1 MLTAEAERIAEIRR
15 ENRGDMKIFRQ
26 NSVAIYMWLIVVAGT
41 ASVLYAAYSL
51 PRGIIDGYFLL
62 LTLITAVLGS
72 RIAIRIPAISGN
84 ITLEDTFVFIALL
97 LYGGEAAV
105 MIGALA
111 GICSALRISRKV
123 RTVAFGSASL
133 ACSVFTTATVLK
145 FIFGSTTNLMK
156 SGASLAIIALCVMG
170 MVQYLLHT
178 GIGSIASALKSNE
191 RLWYMWSR
199 NFLWISISYFA
210 GAAGAGFIVSSLGTV
225 RFWAFLVCIPIIVI
239 VYFSYDRY
247 MREVK
252 ASARHAE
259 EAERRRAESER
270 QRAEQAERHVLELN
284 NYIAEQERISRVLE
298 ETKDHFRH
306 AAFHDSLTGLPNR
319 AMFTELLK
327 AEIESSERLD
337 GHMFAV
343 LFLDLDRFKNINDS
357 LGHTHG
363 DLLLV
368 AFAERLER
376 TLRPVDTLARFGGDE
391 FAILLSGMT
400 DATDAVRVAQRIQ
413 DELSQPFVLDKN
425 SAFATASI
433 GIALSSSGYDRAD
446 DILRD
451 ADIAM
456 YRAKENGKAR
466 YEVFDQGMHARAVS
480 RLQLESDLRQAI
492 EQKEFCVYYQPIVC
506 LQTGRLSGFEAL
518 VRWNH
523 PRRGIVSPADFIP
536 VAEETGLI
544 VPIGQWVL
552 NEACSHIRQWQ
563 IDSPSHRSLSL
574 SVNLSA
580 RQVAQPD
587 LLERIKAALEA
598 SQLNPHCLKLEITE
612 SVVMENAEAAAL
624 MFKQLRSLGVQL
636 SIDDFGT
643 GYSSLSYLHR
653 FPLNYLKIDRSF
665 VMRLTTDNDNAI
677 VRTIST
683 LARNLGMEVIAEGV
697 ETEEQYQQ
705 LKMLGCEYGQGYLFS
720 RPVENDGVEHLLA
733 QDARRDTE
741 PDINLEQHGED
752 VIVSARLVV

>member
-1 MLTAEAERIAEIRR
+1 MWSIAA
-15 ENRGDMKIFRQ
+15 
-26 NSVAIYMWLIVVAGT
+26 VGT
-41 ASVLYAAYSL
+41 TFVLYSAVTL
-51 PRGIIDGYFLL
+51 PAGIIDGYFLL
-62 LTLITAVLGS
+62 LTLVTAVIGS
-72 RIAIRIPAISGN
+72 RIAIRIPRINVN
-84 ITLEDTFVFIALL
+84 ITVDDTFVFIALL
-97 LYGGEAAV
+97 LYGGQAAV
-105 MIGALA
+105 ILGALA
-111 GICSALRISRKV
+111 GVCSALRISRKV
-123 RTVAFGSASL
+123 RTVAFGSGAL
-133 ACSVFTTATVLK
+133 ACAVFATSAVLK
-145 FIFGSTTNLMK
+145 LAFGSTTNLLN
-156 SGASLAIIALCVMG
+156 SGASFAIIALCLMG
-170 MVQYLLHT
+170 LIQYLVHT
-178 GIGSIASALKSNE
+178 GIGATASAFKANDSI
-191 RLWYMWSR
+191 WHMWSR

-210 GAAGAGFIVSSLGTV
+210 GAAGAGFIVNSLGTA
-225 RFWAFLVCIPIIVI
+225 RFWAFLICIPIVII

-259 EAERRRAESER
+259 EAERARAELEH
-270 QRAEQAERHVLELN
+270 QRAEQAEKHVHELN

-298 ETKDHFRH
+298 ETKEHFRH

-327 AEIESSERLD
+327 AEIESAQRKGE
-337 GHMFAV
+337 HMFAV
-343 LFLDLDRFKNINDS
+343 LFLDLDRFKNVNDS

-376 TLRPVDTLARFGGDE
+376 ILRPIDTLARFGGDE

-425 SAFATASI
+425 SATATASI
-433 GIALSSSGYDRAD
+433 GIALSSTGYDRAD

-466 YEVFDQGMHARAVS
+466 YELFDHGMHARAVS

-492 EQKEFCVYYQPIVC
+492 EQREFCVYYQPIVS
-506 LQTGRLSGFEAL
+506 LQTGRLAGFEAL

-523 PRRGIVSPADFIP
+523 PRRGLVSPADFIP

-552 NEACSHIRQWQ
+552 HEACAQVRQWQ

-587 LLERIKAALEA
+587 LLHRIKEALET
-598 SQLNPHCLKLEITE
+598 SKLNPHCLKLEITE
-612 SVVMENAEAAAL
+612 SVVMENAEAAAQ
-624 MFKQLRSLGVQL
+624 MFKQLRLLGVQL

-683 LARNLGMEVIAEGV
+683 LARNLGMEVIAEGI
-697 ETEEQYQQ
+697 ETEEQFQQ
-705 LKMLGCEYGQGYLFS
+705 LKMLGCEYGQGFLFS
-720 RPVENDGVEHLLA
+720 RPVANESVKHLLA
-733 QDARRDTE
+733 QDSKRDAE
-741 PDINLEQHGED
+741 FDLNLDGHNED
-752 VIVSARLVV
+752 DVAVAYSM

>member
-1 MLTAEAERIAEIRR
+1 
-15 ENRGDMKIFRQ
+15 MKDLRQ
-26 NSVAIYMWLIVVAGT
+26 HTIDIYMWSVIAAG
-41 ASVLYAAYSL
+41 AAIVLYAAITLSA
-51 PRGIIDGYFLL
+51 GVVDGYFLL
-62 LTLITAVLGS
+62 LTLITAVIGS
-72 RIAIRIPAISGN
+72 RIAIRIPRINLN
-84 ITLEDTFVFIALL
+84 ITVDDTFVFIALL
-97 LYGGEAAV
+97 LYGGHAAII
-105 MIGALA
+105 IGALA

-123 RTVAFGSASL
+123 RTVAFGGSAL
-133 ACSVFTTATVLK
+133 ACAVFATATALK
-145 FIFGSTTNLMK
+145 FVFGSTTGLVNQ
-156 SGASLAIIALCVMG
+156 GGSLAIIALCLMG
-170 MVQYLLHT
+170 LVQYLVHT
-178 GIGSIASALKSNE
+178 GLGATASALKTSE
-191 RLWYMWSR
+191 SIWRMWSR

-210 GAAGAGFIVSSLGTV
+210 GAAGAGFIVNSLGTA

-247 MREVK
+247 MREVR

-259 EAERRRAESER
+259 EAERARAELEH
-270 QRAEQAERHVLELN
+270 QRAEQAERHVQELN

-298 ETKDHFRH
+298 ETKEHFRH
-306 AAFHDSLTGLPNR
+306 AAFHDPLTGLPNR

-327 AEIESSERLD
+327 AELD
-337 GHMFAV
+337 NSKRRNDNMFAV

-391 FAILLSGMT
+391 FAILLGGMS
-400 DATDAVRVAQRIQ
+400 DATDAVRVAQRISG
-413 DELSQPFVLDKN
+413 ELSQPFVLDKN

-433 GIALSSSGYDRAD
+433 GIALSSSGYDRPE

-451 ADIAM
+451 ADTAM

-466 YEVFDQGMHARAVS
+466 YEVFDHGMHARAVS

-492 EQKEFCVYYQPIVC
+492 EQKEFCVYYQPIVS
-506 LQTGRLSGFEAL
+506 LQTGRLHGFEAL

-523 PRRGIVSPADFIP
+523 PRRGLVLPADFIP

-552 NEACSHIRQWQ
+552 NEACAQVRQWQ
-563 IDSPSHRSLSL
+563 LESPSHRSLSL

-587 LLERIKAALEA
+587 MLERIKEAL
-598 SQLNPHCLKLEITE
+598 QLSKLSPHCLKLEITE

-683 LARNLGMEVIAEGV
+683 LARNLGMEVIAEGI

-705 LKMLGCEYGQGYLFS
+705 LKMLGCEYGQGFLFS
-720 RPVENDGVEHLLA
+720 CPVGSGDVAHLLT
-733 QDARRDTE
+733 QDANRDSE
-741 PDINLEQHGED
+741 PDINLDPHTGDEISVGY
-752 VIVSARLVV
+752 SM

>member
-1 MLTAEAERIAEIRR
+1 
-15 ENRGDMKIFRQ
+15 
-26 NSVAIYMWLIVVAGT
+26 MWLIAAAGT
-41 ASVLYAAYSL
+41 ASVLYAAFTL
-51 PRGIIDGYFLL
+51 PRGVIDGYFLL

-72 RIAIRIPAISGN
+72 RIAIRIPQISGN

-145 FIFGSTTNLMK
+145 VIFGSTTNLMN

-170 MVQYLLHT
+170 MAQYLLHT
-178 GIGSIASALKSNE
+178 GIGSIASALKTNQP
-191 RLWYMWSR
+191 LWYMWSR
-199 NFLWISISYFA
+199 NFLWMSISYFA
-210 GAAGAGFIVSSLGTV
+210 GAAGAGFIVSSLGTF

-252 ASARHAE
+252 SSARYAE
-259 EAERRRAESER
+259 EAERRRAE
-270 QRAEQAERHVLELN
+270 QAERHVQELN

-327 AEIESSERLD
+327 AEIESSQRRD

-391 FAILLSGMT
+391 FAILLSGMA

-466 YEVFDQGMHARAVS
+466 YELFDQGMHARAVS

-506 LQTGRLSGFEAL
+506 LQTGRLAGFEAL

-544 VPIGQWVL
+544 VPIGEWVL
-552 NEACSHIRQWQ
+552 NEACMHVRQWQ

-587 LLERIKAALEA
+587 LLERIKEALET
-598 SQLNPHCLKLEITE
+598 SKLNPHCLKLEITE
-612 SVVMENAEAAAL
+612 SVVMENAEAATL

-683 LARNLGMEVIAEGV
+683 LARNLGMEVIAEGI

-720 RPVENDGVEHLLA
+720 RPVNNDGVEHLLA
-733 QDARRDTE
+733 QDARRDAE
-741 PDINLEQHGED
+741 PDINLAERTED
-752 VIVSARLVV
+752 EHLLAYSM

>member
-1 MLTAEAERIAEIRR
+1 
-15 ENRGDMKIFRQ
+15 
-26 NSVAIYMWLIVVAGT
+26 MWLVVAAGA
-41 ASVLYAAYSL
+41 ASCVYAGLNL
-51 PRGIIDGYFLL
+51 PAGRIDFYFLL
-62 LTLITAVLGS
+62 LTIITAIIGS
-72 RIAIRIPAISGN
+72 RVAIRIPQINVN
-84 ITLEDTFVFIALL
+84 ITVDDTFVFIALL
-97 LYGGEAAV
+97 MYGLQPAV
-105 MIGALA
+105 LLGALA
-111 GICSALRISRKV
+111 GICSGLRISKRV
-123 RTVAFGSASL
+123 RTVAFG
-133 ACSVFTTATVLK
+133 
-145 FIFGSTTNLMK
+145 G
-156 SGASLAIIALCVMG
+156 GALAIAVLASGSALRFVCSPVTQLFHRETSIAIIGLCVMG
-170 MVQYLLHT
+170 VVQYLVHT
-178 GIGSIASALKSNE
+178 GLGATASALKANVS
-191 RLWYMWSR
+191 LWQMWTR

-210 GAAGAGFIVSSLGTV
+210 GAAGAGFIVSSVGTG
-225 RFWAFLVCIPIIVI
+225 RFWAFLVSIPVIII

-252 ASARHAE
+252 ASARQAE
-259 EAERRRAESER
+259 EAERARAEIER
-270 QRAEQAERHVLELN
+270 ERAEQAERHVRELN
-284 NYIAEQERISRVLE
+284 NYITEQERISLVLE

-327 AEIESSERLD
+327 AEIEYSKRSKEHL
-337 GHMFAV
+337 FAV

-391 FAILLSGMT
+391 FAVLLTGIVDT
-400 DATDAVRVAQRIQ
+400 TDAVRVAERIHA
-413 DELSQPFVLDKN
+413 ELSVPFNLDRN

-433 GIALSSSGYDRAD
+433 GIALSSSGYDRPE

-466 YEVFDQGMHARAVS
+466 YEMFDQGMHARAVS
-480 RLQLESDLRQAI
+480 RLQLESDLRQAV
-492 EQKEFCVYYQPIVC
+492 ENNEFTIHYQPIVA
-506 LQTGRLSGFEAL
+506 LKTGRLAGFEAL

-523 PRRGIVSPADFIP
+523 PRLGIVSPADFVP

-552 NEACSHIRQWQ
+552 EEACKKVREWQ
-563 IDSPSHRSLSL
+563 VNSPGHRALSL

-587 LLERIKAALEA
+587 LLERIKGALSE
-598 SQLNPHCLKLEITE
+598 STLQPHHLKLEITE
-612 SVVMENAEAAAL
+612 SVVMGNAEAAAQ

-665 VMRLTTDNDNAI
+665 VMRMTTDNDNAI
-677 VRTIST
+677 VKTIAT
-683 LARNLGMEVIAEGV
+683 LAQNLGMEVIAEGI
-697 ETEEQYQQ
+697 ETEEQYQR
-705 LKMLGCEYGQGYLFS
+705 LKELGCEYGQGFLFS
-720 RPVENDGVEHLLA
+720 RPVDADSASRLLVKDSQRDLA
-733 QDARRDTE
+733 LDIKTIDSDA
-741 PDINLEQHGED
+741 
-752 VIVSARLVV
+752 VVAALYPM

>member
-1 MLTAEAERIAEIRR
+1 
-15 ENRGDMKIFRQ
+15 
-26 NSVAIYMWLIVVAGT
+26 MWLIVAAGT
-41 ASVLYAAYSL
+41 ASVLYAAYSM
-51 PRGIIDGYFLL
+51 PTGRIDGYFLL

-72 RIAIRIPAISGN
+72 RIAIRIPQISGN

-97 LYGGEAAV
+97 HYGGEAAV
-105 MIGALA
+105 MIGTLA
-111 GICSALRISRKV
+111 GICSVLRISRKV

-133 ACSVFTTATVLK
+133 ACSVTATSAVLTVV
-145 FIFGSTTNLMK
+145 FGSTTNLLNQG
-156 SGASLAIIALCVMG
+156 SSLAIIALCVMG
-170 MVQYLLHT
+170 MVQYLVHT
-178 GIGSIASALKSNE
+178 GIGSIASALKANQ
-191 RLWYMWSR
+191 RIWYMWSR

-252 ASARHAE
+252 ASARYAE

-270 QRAEQAERHVLELN
+270 QRAEQAERHVQELN

-298 ETKDHFRH
+298 ETKEHFRH

-327 AEIESSERLD
+327 AEIESSQRPD

-391 FAILLSGMT
+391 FAILVSGMT

-433 GIALSSSGYDRAD
+433 GIALSSSGYDRPE

-466 YEVFDQGMHARAVS
+466 YELFDSGMHARAVS

-506 LQTGRLSGFEAL
+506 LQTGSLAGFEAL

-523 PRRGIVSPADFIP
+523 PRRGVVSPADFIP

-544 VPIGQWVL
+544 VPIGEWVL
-552 NEACSHIRQWQ
+552 SEACSQVRQWQ

-587 LLERIKAALEA
+587 LLERIKEALGT
-598 SQLNPHCLKLEITE
+598 SKLNPHCLKLEITE

-683 LARNLGMEVIAEGV
+683 LARNLGMEVIAEGI
-697 ETEEQYQQ
+697 ETEEQYHQ

-720 RPVENDGVEHLLA
+720 RPVAGDGVAHLLE
-733 QDARRDTE
+733 QDSRRNAE
-741 PDINLEQHGED
+741 PDINLDQQTTDEN
-752 VIVSARLVV
+752 LVAYSM

>member
-1 MLTAEAERIAEIRR
+1 MKSVKLTPI
-15 ENRGDMKIFRQ
+15 
-26 NSVAIYMWLIVVAGT
+26 SVYMWSVVTAGT
-41 ASVLYAAYSL
+41 ACCLYSAYAL

-62 LTLITAVLGS
+62 LMLVTAVIGS
-72 RIAIRIPAISGN
+72 RIAIRIPQINVN
-84 ITLEDTFVFIALL
+84 ITVDDTFVFIALL
-97 LYGGEAAV
+97 HYGGEAAV

-111 GICSALRISRKV
+111 GVCSALRISRKV
-123 RTVAFGSASL
+123 RTVAFGSAAL
-133 ACSVFTTATVLK
+133 ACAVFATAAVLK
-145 FIFGSTTNLMK
+145 FAFGSTTGLLKNE
-156 SGASLAIIALCVMG
+156 ASLALIALCLMG
-170 MVQYLLHT
+170 LVQYLVHT
-178 GIGSIASALKSNE
+178 GLGATASALKANDSIW
-191 RLWYMWSR
+191 RMWSR

-210 GAAGAGFIVSSLGTV
+210 GAAGAGFIVSSLGTA
-225 RFWAFLVCIPIIVI
+225 RFWAFLVCIPIIII

-259 EAERRRAESER
+259 EAERARAELEH
-270 QRAEQAERHVLELN
+270 QRAEQAEKHVQELN

-298 ETKDHFRH
+298 ETKEHFRH

-327 AEIESSERLD
+327 AEIESATRREA
-337 GHMFAV
+337 HMFAV

-391 FAILLSGMT
+391 FAILITGMADPT
-400 DATDAVRVAQRIQ
+400 DTVRVAQRIQ
-413 DELSQPFVLDKN
+413 DELSEPFVLDKN

-433 GIALSSSGYDRAD
+433 GIALSSSGYDRPE

-466 YEVFDQGMHARAVS
+466 YELFDHGMHARAVS

-492 EQKEFCVYYQPIVC
+492 ENNEFCVYYQPIVS
-506 LQTGRLSGFEAL
+506 LETGRLAGFEAL

-523 PRRGIVSPADFIP
+523 PRRGLVSPADFIP

-552 NEACSHIRQWQ
+552 NEACAQVRQWQ
-563 IDSPSHRSLSL
+563 LDSPSHRALSL

-587 LLERIKAALEA
+587 LLDRIKEALA
-598 SQLNPHCLKLEITE
+598 TSTLNPHCLKLEITE
-612 SVVMENAEAAAL
+612 SVVMENAEAAVL

-665 VMRLTTDNDNAI
+665 VTRLTTDNDNAI

-683 LARNLGMEVIAEGV
+683 LARNLGMEVIAEGI
-697 ETEEQYQQ
+697 ETDEQYQQ
-705 LKMLGCEYGQGYLFS
+705 LKMLGCEYGQGFLFS
-720 RPVENDGVEHLLA
+720 RPVNNDAVAHLLA
-733 QDARRDTE
+733 QDARRDLE
-741 PDINLEQHGED
+741 PKLNLTTD
-752 VIVSARLVV
+752 KADFLLISADLLQ

>member
-1 MLTAEAERIAEIRR
+1 
-15 ENRGDMKIFRQ
+15 
-26 NSVAIYMWLIVVAGT
+26 MWTVVAAGI
-41 ASVLYAAYSL
+41 ACCLYSAYTL
-51 PRGIIDGYFLL
+51 PSGIIDGYFLL
-62 LTLITAVLGS
+62 LMLITAVIGS
-72 RIAIRIPAISGN
+72 RIAIRIPQINVN
-84 ITLEDTFVFIALL
+84 ITVDDTFVFIALL
-97 LYGGEAAV
+97 HYGGEAAV
-105 MIGALA
+105 ITGALA

-123 RTVAFGSASL
+123 RTVAFGSAAL
-133 ACSVFTTATVLK
+133 ACAVFVMATVLK
-145 FIFGSTTNLMK
+145 FTFGSTTGLLSN
-156 SGASLAIIALCVMG
+156 GASVAIIALCLMG
-170 MVQYLLHT
+170 LVQYLVHT
-178 GIGSIASALKSNE
+178 GLGATATALKAGESI
-191 RLWYMWSR
+191 WHMWSR

-210 GAAGAGFIVSSLGTV
+210 GAAGAGFIVSSLGTA
-225 RFWAFLVCIPIIVI
+225 RFWAILICIPIIII

-259 EAERRRAESER
+259 EAEHARAELEH
-270 QRAEQAERHVLELN
+270 QRAEQAEKHVQELN

-298 ETKDHFRH
+298 ETKEHFRH

-319 AMFTELLK
+319 AMFIQLLQ
-327 AEIESSERLD
+327 AEIESSSRRH

-376 TLRPVDTLARFGGDE
+376 TLRPIDTLARFGGDE
-391 FAILLSGMT
+391 FAILLSGMS

-433 GIALSSSGYDRAD
+433 GIALSSSGYDRPD

-466 YEVFDQGMHARAVS
+466 YELFDHGMHARAVL

-492 EQKEFCVYYQPIVC
+492 ENKEFCVYYQPIVS
-506 LQTGRLSGFEAL
+506 LQTGRLAGLEAL

-523 PRRGIVSPADFIP
+523 PRRGLVSPADFIP

-552 NEACSHIRQWQ
+552 NEACAQVRQWQ
-563 IDSPSHRSLSL
+563 LDSPSHRSLSL

-587 LLERIKAALEA
+587 LLDRIKEALTD
-598 SQLNPHCLKLEITE
+598 SKLNPHCLKLEITE
-612 SVVMENAEAAAL
+612 SVVMDNAEAAAL

-683 LARNLGMEVIAEGV
+683 LARNLGMEVIAEGI

-705 LKMLGCEYGQGYLFS
+705 LKMLGCEYGQGFLFS
-720 RPVENDGVEHLLA
+720 RPVNNEVVQHLLA
-733 QDARRDTE
+733 QDAGRDLQ
-741 PDINLEQHGED
+741 PDLDLTTDNADFLLINANLLQ
-752 VIVSARLVV
+752 

>member
-1 MLTAEAERIAEIRR
+1 MWSI
-15 ENRGDMKIFRQ
+15 
-26 NSVAIYMWLIVVAGT
+26 VAVGT
-41 ASVLYAAYSL
+41 VLVLYSAVTL
-51 PRGIIDGYFLL
+51 PAGIIDGYFLL
-62 LTLITAVLGS
+62 LTLITAVVGS
-72 RIAIRIPAISGN
+72 RIAIRIPRINVN
-84 ITLEDTFVFIALL
+84 ITVDDTFVFITLL
-97 LYGGEAAV
+97 LYGGQAAV
-105 MIGALA
+105 ILGALA
-111 GICSALRISRKV
+111 GICAALRISRKV
-123 RTVAFGSASL
+123 RTVAFGSGAL
-133 ACSVFTTATVLK
+133 ACAVFATATVLK
-145 FIFGSTTNLMK
+145 FAFGSTTDLVN
-156 SGASLAIIALCVMG
+156 SGASLATIALCLMG
-170 MVQYLLHT
+170 LVQYLVHT
-178 GIGSIASALKSNE
+178 GIGATASALKANE
-191 RLWYMWSR
+191 SIWYMWSR
-199 NFLWISISYFA
+199 NFLWMSISYFA
-210 GAAGAGFIVSSLGTV
+210 GAAGAGFIVNSLGTA
-225 RFWAFLVCIPIIVI
+225 RFWAFLVCIPIIII

-259 EAERRRAESER
+259 EAERARAELEH
-270 QRAEQAERHVLELN
+270 QRAEQAEKHVAELN
-284 NYIAEQERISRVLE
+284 NYIVEQERISRVLE
-298 ETKDHFRH
+298 ETKEHFRH

-327 AEIESSERLD
+327 AEIESSQRRRE
-337 GHMFAV
+337 HIFAV

-376 TLRPVDTLARFGGDE
+376 TLRPIDTLARFGGDE
-391 FAILLSGMT
+391 FAILLSGMS

-433 GIALSSSGYDRAD
+433 GIALSSSGYDRPD

-466 YEVFDQGMHARAVS
+466 YEVFDHGMHARAVS

-492 EQKEFCVYYQPIVC
+492 EQKEFCVFYQPIVS
-506 LQTGRLSGFEAL
+506 LQTGRLAGFEAL

-523 PRRGIVSPADFIP
+523 PRRGLVSPADFIP

-544 VPIGQWVL
+544 VPIGEWVL
-552 NEACSHIRQWQ
+552 NEACARVRQWQ

-587 LLERIKAALEA
+587 LLSRIKEALEN
-598 SQLNPHCLKLEITE
+598 SKLNPHCLKLEITE
-612 SVVMENAEAAAL
+612 SVVMENAEAAAQ

-665 VMRLTTDNDNAI
+665 VSRLTTDNDNAI

-683 LARNLGMEVIAEGV
+683 LARNLGMEVIAEGI
-697 ETEEQYQQ
+697 ETEEQFQQ

-720 RPVENDGVEHLLA
+720 RPVGNEGVDHLLA
-733 QDARRDTE
+733 QDSKRDAE
-741 PDINLEQHGED
+741 LDLNLDHSED
-752 VIVSARLVV
+752 EFSIAYSM

>member
-1 MLTAEAERIAEIRR
+1 MTSKKL
-15 ENRGDMKIFRQ
+15 
-26 NSVAIYMWLIVVAGT
+26 NSTSVYMWTVVAAGI
-41 ASVLYAAYSL
+41 ASCLYAAYTL

-62 LTLITAVLGS
+62 LLLVTAVIGS
-72 RIAIRIPAISGN
+72 RIAIRIPQINVN
-84 ITLEDTFVFIALL
+84 ITVDDTFVFIALL
-97 LYGGEAAV
+97 HYGGEAAII
-105 MIGALA
+105 IGALA
-111 GICSALRISRKV
+111 GICAALRISRKA
-123 RTVAFGSASL
+123 RTVAYGSAAL
-133 ACSVFTTATVLK
+133 AFSVFITASVLK
-145 FIFGSTTNLMK
+145 LTFGSTTGLLNN
-156 SGASLAIIALCVMG
+156 GASLAVIALCLMG
-170 MVQYLLHT
+170 LVQYLVHT
-178 GIGSIASALKSNE
+178 GLGAVVTALKANE
-191 RLWYMWSR
+191 SIWRMWSR

-210 GAAGAGFIVSSLGTV
+210 GAAGAGFIVSSLGTT
-225 RFWAFLVCIPIIVI
+225 RFWAFLICIPIIII

-259 EAERRRAESER
+259 EAERARAELEH
-270 QRAEQAERHVLELN
+270 QRAEQAEKHVQELN

-327 AEIESSERLD
+327 AEIESSSRRKD
-337 GHMFAV
+337 HMFAV

-376 TLRPVDTLARFGGDE
+376 TLRPIDTLARFGGDE

-400 DATDAVRVAQRIQ
+400 DTTDAVRVAQRIQ

-466 YEVFDQGMHARAVS
+466 YEVFDHGMHARAVS

-492 EQKEFCVYYQPIVC
+492 ENKEFCVYYQPIVS
-506 LQTGRLSGFEAL
+506 LQTGRLAGFEAL

-523 PRRGIVSPADFIP
+523 PRRGLVSPADFIP

-552 NEACSHIRQWQ
+552 NEACEHVRQWQ
-563 IDSPSHRSLSL
+563 IDSPSHRNLSL

-587 LLERIKAALEA
+587 LLDRIKEALET
-598 SQLNPHCLKLEITE
+598 SKLSPHCLKLEITE

-683 LARNLGMEVIAEGV
+683 LARNLGMEVIAEGI

-720 RPVENDGVEHLLA
+720 RPVDNTAVQHLLA
-733 QDARRDTE
+733 QDAHRDTE
-741 PDINLEQHGED
+741 PDLTLDHAGDE
-752 VIVSARLVV
+752 VSVAYSM

>member
-1 MLTAEAERIAEIRR
+1 M
-15 ENRGDMKIFRQ
+15 
-26 NSVAIYMWLIVVAGT
+26 NSQRPNSTSVYMWTVVAAGI
-41 ASVLYAAYSL
+41 ACCLYAAYTL

-62 LTLITAVLGS
+62 LMLITAVIGS
-72 RIAIRIPAISGN
+72 RIAIRIAQKNVN
-84 ITLEDTFVFIALL
+84 ITVDDTFVFIALL
-97 LYGGEAAV
+97 HYGGEAAV
-105 MIGALA
+105 MTGALA

-123 RTVAFGSASL
+123 RTVAFGSAAL
-133 ACSVFTTATVLK
+133 ACAVFITATVLK
-145 FIFGSTTNLMK
+145 FTFGSTTGLLK
-156 SGASLAIIALCVMG
+156 SGASIAIIALCLMG
-170 MVQYLLHT
+170 LVQYLVHT
-178 GIGSIASALKSNE
+178 GLGATATALKAGE
-191 RLWYMWSR
+191 PIWRMWSR

-210 GAAGAGFIVSSLGTV
+210 GAAGAGFIVSSLGTA
-225 RFWAFLVCIPIIVI
+225 RFWAFLVCIPIIII

-259 EAERRRAESER
+259 EAERARAELEH
-270 QRAEQAERHVLELN
+270 QRAEQAERHVQELN

-298 ETKDHFRH
+298 ETKEHFRH

-327 AEIESSERLD
+327 AEIESSSRRND
-337 GHMFAV
+337 HMFAV
-343 LFLDLDRFKNINDS
+343 LFLDLDRFKNNNDS

-376 TLRPVDTLARFGGDE
+376 TLRPIDTLARFGGDE

-433 GIALSSSGYDRAD
+433 GIALSSSGYDRPD

-466 YEVFDQGMHARAVS
+466 YEMFDHGMHARAVS

-492 EQKEFCVYYQPIVC
+492 ENKEFCVYYQPIVS
-506 LQTGRLSGFEAL
+506 LQTGRLAGFEAL

-523 PRRGIVSPADFIP
+523 PRRGLVSPADFIP

-552 NEACSHIRQWQ
+552 NEACAHVRQWQ
-563 IDSPSHRSLSL
+563 LDSPSHRALSL

-587 LLERIKAALEA
+587 LLDRIKEALA
-598 SQLNPHCLKLEITE
+598 TSKLNPHCLKLEITE

-624 MFKQLRSLGVQL
+624 MFKQLRALGVQL

-665 VMRLTTDNDNAI
+665 VTRLTTDNDNAI
-677 VRTIST
+677 VKTIST
-683 LARNLGMEVIAEGV
+683 LARNLGMEVIAEGI
-697 ETEEQYQQ
+697 ETEEQHQQ

-720 RPVENDGVEHLLA
+720 RPVDNDGVEHLLE
-733 QDARRDTE
+733 QDARRDVE
-741 PDINLEQHGED
+741 PDLNLTTD
-752 VIVSARLVV
+752 NTDFLLISADLLQ

>member
-1 MLTAEAERIAEIRR
+1 
-15 ENRGDMKIFRQ
+15 
-26 NSVAIYMWLIVVAGT
+26 MWLVVAAG
-41 ASVLYAAYSL
+41 AAACLYSAYTL
-51 PRGIIDGYFLL
+51 PHGLIDGYFLL
-62 LTLITAVLGS
+62 LTLITAVIGS
-72 RIAIRIPAISGN
+72 RIAIRITQINLN
-84 ITLEDTFVFIALL
+84 ITVDDTFVFIALL
-97 LYGGEAAV
+97 LYGGEGAV
-105 MIGALA
+105 LIGALA
-111 GICSALRISRKV
+111 GVCSALRISRKV
-123 RTVAFGSASL
+123 RTVAFGSGAL
-133 ACSVFTTATVLK
+133 ACAVFMTATALK
-145 FIFGSTTNLMK
+145 LTFGSATALFAYGNSM
-156 SGASLAIIALCVMG
+156 AIIGLALMG
-170 MVQYLLHT
+170 IVQYLVHT
-178 GIGSIASALKSNE
+178 GIGATASALRAGESIW
-191 RLWYMWSR
+191 RMWSR

-210 GAAGAGFIVSSLGTV
+210 GAAGAGFIVSSLGTA
-225 RFWAFLVCIPIIVI
+225 RFWAFLVCIPIIII
-239 VYFSYDRY
+239 VYYSYDRY

-259 EAERRRAESER
+259 EAERRRAEAEHE
-270 QRAEQAERHVLELN
+270 RAEQAERHVQELN
-284 NYIAEQERISRVLE
+284 AYITEQERISRVLE
-298 ETKDHFRH
+298 ETKEHFRH

-327 AEIESSERLD
+327 AEIENSKRRGD

-391 FAILLSGMT
+391 FAILLSGMS
-400 DATDAVRVAQRIQ
+400 DATDAVRVAQRISE
-413 DELSQPFVLDKN
+413 ELSQPFVLDKN
-425 SAFATASI
+425 SAFATSSI
-433 GIALSSSGYDRAD
+433 GIALSSSGYDRPE

-451 ADIAM
+451 ADTAM

-466 YEVFDQGMHARAVS
+466 YEVFDHGMHARAVS
-480 RLQLESDLRQAI
+480 RLQLESDLRQAV
-492 EQKEFCVYYQPIVC
+492 EQKEFCIHYQPIVS
-506 LQTGRLSGFEAL
+506 LQTGRLAGFEAL

-523 PRRGIVSPADFIP
+523 PRRGLVSPANFIP

-544 VPIGQWVL
+544 VPIGEWVL
-552 NEACSHIRQWQ
+552 QEACRHIRECQETH
-563 IDSPSHRSLSL
+563 PAHRALSL

-587 LLERIKAALEA
+587 LLDRIKDALET
-598 SQLNPHCLKLEITE
+598 SKLNPHCLKLEITE

-665 VMRLTTDNDNAI
+665 VSRLTTDNDNAI

-683 LARNLGMEVIAEGV
+683 LARNLGMEVIAEGI

-705 LKMLGCEYGQGYLFS
+705 LKILGCEYGQGFLFS
-720 RPVENDGVEHLLA
+720 HPVDNQGVLHLLA
-733 QDARRDTE
+733 QDAHRDADPNPSFSSTRA
-741 PDINLEQHGED
+741 ED
-752 VIVSARLVV
+752 DLAVSYSM

>member
-1 MLTAEAERIAEIRR
+1 
-15 ENRGDMKIFRQ
+15 
-26 NSVAIYMWLIVVAGT
+26 MWTVVAAGI
-41 ASVLYAAYSL
+41 ACCLYSAYTL
-51 PRGIIDGYFLL
+51 PSGIIDGYFLL
-62 LTLITAVLGS
+62 LMLITAVIGS
-72 RIAIRIPAISGN
+72 RIAIRIPQINVN
-84 ITLEDTFVFIALL
+84 ITVDDTFVFIALL
-97 LYGGEAAV
+97 HYGGEAAV
-105 MIGALA
+105 ITGALA

-123 RTVAFGSASL
+123 RTVAFGSAAL
-133 ACSVFTTATVLK
+133 ACAVFVMATVLK
-145 FIFGSTTNLMK
+145 FTFGSTTGLLSN
-156 SGASLAIIALCVMG
+156 GASVAIIALCLMG
-170 MVQYLLHT
+170 LVQYLVHT
-178 GIGSIASALKSNE
+178 GLGATATALKAGESI
-191 RLWYMWSR
+191 WHMWSR

-210 GAAGAGFIVSSLGTV
+210 GAAGAGFIVSSLGTA
-225 RFWAFLVCIPIIVI
+225 RFWAILICIPIIII

-259 EAERRRAESER
+259 EAEHARAELEH
-270 QRAEQAERHVLELN
+270 QRAEQAEKHVQELN

-298 ETKDHFRH
+298 ETKEHFRH

-319 AMFTELLK
+319 AMFIQLLQ
-327 AEIESSERLD
+327 AEIESSSRRH

-376 TLRPVDTLARFGGDE
+376 TLRPIDTLARFGGDE
-391 FAILLSGMT
+391 FAILLSGMS

-433 GIALSSSGYDRAD
+433 GIALSSSGYDRPD

-466 YEVFDQGMHARAVS
+466 YELFDHGMHARAVL

-492 EQKEFCVYYQPIVC
+492 ENKEFCVYYQPIVS
-506 LQTGRLSGFEAL
+506 LQTGRLAGLEAL

-523 PRRGIVSPADFIP
+523 PRRGLVSPADFIP

-552 NEACSHIRQWQ
+552 NEACAQVRQWQ
-563 IDSPSHRSLSL
+563 LDSPSHRSLSL

-587 LLERIKAALEA
+587 LLDRIKEALTN
-598 SQLNPHCLKLEITE
+598 SKLNPHCLKLEITE
-612 SVVMENAEAAAL
+612 SVVMDNAEAAAL

-683 LARNLGMEVIAEGV
+683 LARNLGMEVIAEGI

-705 LKMLGCEYGQGYLFS
+705 LKMLGCEYGQGFLFS
-720 RPVENDGVEHLLA
+720 RPVNNEVVQHLLA
-733 QDARRDTE
+733 QDAGRDLQ
-741 PDINLEQHGED
+741 PDLDLTTDNADFLLINANLLQ
-752 VIVSARLVV
+752 

>member
-1 MLTAEAERIAEIRR
+1 
-15 ENRGDMKIFRQ
+15 
-26 NSVAIYMWLIVVAGT
+26 
-41 ASVLYAAYSL
+41 
-51 PRGIIDGYFLL
+51 
-62 LTLITAVLGS
+62 
-72 RIAIRIPAISGN
+72 
-84 ITLEDTFVFIALL
+84 
-97 LYGGEAAV
+97 
-105 MIGALA
+105 
-111 GICSALRISRKV
+111 
-123 RTVAFGSASL
+123 
-133 ACSVFTTATVLK
+133 
-145 FIFGSTTNLMK
+145 
-156 SGASLAIIALCVMG
+156 
-170 MVQYLLHT
+170 
-178 GIGSIASALKSNE
+178 
-191 RLWYMWSR
+191 
-199 NFLWISISYFA
+199 
-210 GAAGAGFIVSSLGTV
+210 
-225 RFWAFLVCIPIIVI
+225 
-239 VYFSYDRY
+239 
-247 MREVK
+247 
-252 ASARHAE
+252 
-259 EAERRRAESER
+259 
-270 QRAEQAERHVLELN
+270 
-284 NYIAEQERISRVLE
+284 
-298 ETKDHFRH
+298 
-306 AAFHDSLTGLPNR
+306 
-319 AMFTELLK
+319 
-327 AEIESSERLD
+327 
-337 GHMFAV
+337 MFAV

-391 FAILLSGMT
+391 FAILLSGMS
-400 DATDAVRVAQRIQ
+400 DATDAVRVAKRIQ

-466 YEVFDQGMHARAVS
+466 YELFDHGMHARAVS
-480 RLQLESDLRQAI
+480 RLQLESDLRHAI
-492 EQKEFCVYYQPIVC
+492 EQKEFCVYYQPIIC
-506 LQTGRLSGFEAL
+506 LQTGRLSGLEAL

-552 NEACSHIRQWQ
+552 NEACAQVRKWQ
-563 IDSPSHRSLSL
+563 LDSPSHRSLSL

-587 LLERIKAALEA
+587 LLERIKDALAASKLSA
-598 SQLNPHCLKLEITE
+598 HCLKLEITE

-705 LKMLGCEYGQGYLFS
+705 LKVLGCEYAQGYLFS
-720 RPVENDGVEHLLA
+720 RPVDNNGVKLLLA
-733 QDARRDTE
+733 QDARRDAE
-741 PDINLEQHGED
+741 PDINLAEPTAED
-752 VIVSARLVV
+752 NLVAYSM

>member
-1 MLTAEAERIAEIRR
+1 MWSI
-15 ENRGDMKIFRQ
+15 
-26 NSVAIYMWLIVVAGT
+26 VAVGT
-41 ASVLYAAYSL
+41 AAVLHSAITL
-51 PRGIIDGYFLL
+51 PKGSIDGYFLL
-62 LTLITAVLGS
+62 LTLVTAVIGS
-72 RIAIRIPAISGN
+72 RIAIRIPKIKVN
-84 ITLEDTFVFIALL
+84 ITVDDTFIFIALL
-97 LYGGEAAV
+97 LYGGQAAV
-105 MIGALA
+105 IIGALA

-123 RTVAFGSASL
+123 RTVAFGSGAL
-133 ACSVFTTATVLK
+133 ACAVFATASALK
-145 FIFGSTTNLMK
+145 LAFGSTTNLL
-156 SGASLAIIALCVMG
+156 SGGASIAIIALCLMG
-170 MVQYLLHT
+170 MVQYLVHT
-178 GIGSIASALKSNE
+178 GIGATASALKANE
-191 RLWYMWSR
+191 SIWHMWSR

-210 GAAGAGFIVSSLGTV
+210 GAAGAGFIVNSLGTA
-225 RFWAFLVCIPIIVI
+225 RFWAFLVCIPIIII

-259 EAERRRAESER
+259 EAERARAELER
-270 QRAEQAERHVLELN
+270 QRAEQAEKHVQELN

-298 ETKDHFRH
+298 ETKEHFRH

-327 AEIESSERLD
+327 AEIESSNRRND
-337 GHMFAV
+337 HMFAV

-376 TLRPVDTLARFGGDE
+376 TLRPIDTLARFGGDE
-391 FAILLSGMT
+391 FAILLSGMS

-456 YRAKENGKAR
+456 YRAQENGKAR
-466 YEVFDQGMHARAVS
+466 YELFDHGMHARAVS

-492 EQKEFCVYYQPIVC
+492 EQKEFCVYYQPIVS
-506 LQTGRLSGFEAL
+506 LQTGRLAGFEAL

-523 PRRGIVSPADFIP
+523 PRRGLVSPADFIP

-544 VPIGQWVL
+544 VPIGEWVL
-552 NEACSHIRQWQ
+552 NEACARVRQWQ

-587 LLERIKAALEA
+587 LLNRIKEALEN
-598 SQLNPHCLKLEITE
+598 SKLNPHCLKLEITE
-612 SVVMENAEAAAL
+612 SVVMENAEAAAQ
-624 MFKQLRSLGVQL
+624 MFKQLRALGVQL

-683 LARNLGMEVIAEGV
+683 LARNLGMEVIAEGI
-697 ETEEQYQQ
+697 ETEEQFQQ
-705 LKMLGCEYGQGYLFS
+705 LKMLGCEYGQGFLFS
-720 RPVENDGVEHLLA
+720 RPVGNDDVEHLLA

-741 PDINLEQHGED
+741 ADLNLVHSED
-752 VIVSARLVV
+752 ELSVVYSM

>member
-1 MLTAEAERIAEIRR
+1 
-15 ENRGDMKIFRQ
+15 
-26 NSVAIYMWLIVVAGT
+26 MWTVVAAGAAT
-41 ASVLYAAYSL
+41 CLYAAYTL
-51 PRGIIDGYFLL
+51 PAGVVDGYFLL
-62 LTLITAVLGS
+62 LTLVTAVIGS
-72 RIAIRIPAISGN
+72 RIAIRIPQINLN
-84 ITLEDTFVFIALL
+84 ITVDDTFVFIALL
-97 LYGGEAAV
+97 LYGGESAV
-105 MIGALA
+105 LIGALT
-111 GICSALRISRKV
+111 GVCSALRISRKP
-123 RTVAFGSASL
+123 RTVAFGAAAV
-133 ACSVFTTATVLK
+133 ACAVFVTSKALS
-145 FIFGSTTNLMK
+145 FAFGSPTALF
-156 SGASLAIIALCVMG
+156 SHGASMAIIGLCLLG
-170 MVQYLLHT
+170 IVQYLVHT
-178 GIGSIASALKSNE
+178 GLGATASALKANE
-191 RLWYMWSR
+191 SVWRMWSR

-210 GAAGAGFIVSSLGTV
+210 GAAGAGFIVSSLGTA
-225 RFWAFLVCIPIIVI
+225 RFWAFLVCIPIIII

-259 EAERRRAESER
+259 EAERARAEAEHE
-270 QRAEQAERHVLELN
+270 RAEQAERHVQELN
-284 NYIAEQERISRVLE
+284 AYIAEQERISRVLE
-298 ETKDHFRH
+298 ETKEHFRH

-327 AEIESSERLD
+327 AEIESSKRRD
-337 GHMFAV
+337 NHMFAV

-376 TLRPVDTLARFGGDE
+376 ALRPIDTLARFGGDE
-391 FAILLSGMT
+391 FAILLSGMQ
-400 DATDAVRVAQRIQ
+400 DATDAVRVAQRISE
-413 DELSQPFVLDKN
+413 ELSQPFVLDKN

-433 GIALSSSGYDRAD
+433 GIALSSSGYDRPE

-451 ADIAM
+451 ADTAM

-466 YEVFDQGMHARAVS
+466 YEVFDHAMHARAVS
-480 RLQLESDLRQAI
+480 RLQLESDLRRAVEEKQ
-492 EQKEFCVYYQPIVC
+492 FCVYYQPIVS
-506 LQTGRLSGFEAL
+506 LETGRLAGFEAL

-523 PRRGIVSPADFIP
+523 PRRGLVSPADFIP

-544 VPIGQWVL
+544 VPIGEWVL
-552 NEACSHIRQWQ
+552 QEACRHIRECQTAF
-563 IDSPSHRSLSL
+563 PGHRSLSL

-580 RQVAQPD
+580 RQVAQSD
-587 LLERIKAALEA
+587 LLDRITEALA
-598 SQLNPHCLKLEITE
+598 TSKLNPHCLKLEITE

-665 VMRLTTDNDNAI
+665 VSRLTTDNDNAI

-683 LARNLGMEVIAEGV
+683 LARNLGMEVIAEGI

-720 RPVENDGVEHLLA
+720 HPVNNEGVLHLLA
-733 QDARRDTE
+733 QDAHRDEDPEVEITPTRAE
-741 PDINLEQHGED
+741 ED
-752 VIVSARLVV
+752 VTVAYSM

>member
-1 MLTAEAERIAEIRR
+1 MKTQRQQQLT
-15 ENRGDMKIFRQ
+15 G
-26 NSVAIYMWLIVVAGT
+26 IYMWLVVAAGAAT
-41 ASVLYAAYSL
+41 CLYAAYTL
-51 PRGIIDGYFLL
+51 PRGLVDGYFLL
-62 LTLITAVLGS
+62 LTLITAVIGS
-72 RIAIRIPAISGN
+72 RIAIRIPQINVN
-84 ITLEDTFVFIALL
+84 ITVDDTFVFIALL
-97 LYGGEAAV
+97 LYGGEAAIL
-105 MIGALA
+105 IGALA
-111 GICSALRISRKV
+111 GVCSALRISRKA
-123 RTVAFGSASL
+123 RTVAFGGGAL
-133 ACSVFTTATVLK
+133 ACAVLINTAVLQFT
-145 FIFGSTTNLMK
+145 FGSPTALFAHGSSM
-156 SGASLAIIALCVMG
+156 AIIGLCLMG
-170 MVQYLLHT
+170 IVQYLAHT
-178 GIGSIASALKSNE
+178 GLGATASALKAGES
-191 RLWYMWSR
+191 LWRMWSR

-210 GAAGAGFIVSSLGTV
+210 GAAGAGFIVSSLGTA
-225 RFWAFLVCIPIIVI
+225 RFWAFLVCIPIIII

-259 EAERRRAESER
+259 EAERARAEAEHE
-270 QRAEQAERHVLELN
+270 RAEQAERHVQELN
-284 NYIAEQERISRVLE
+284 AYIAEQERISRVLE
-298 ETKDHFRH
+298 ETKEHFRH

-319 AMFTELLK
+319 GMFTELLK
-327 AEIESSERLD
+327 AEMDNSKRRD
-337 GHMFAV
+337 AHMFAV

-376 TLRPVDTLARFGGDE
+376 ALRPVDTLARFGGDE

-413 DELSQPFVLDKN
+413 DELTQPFVLDKN
-425 SAFATASI
+425 SAFASSSI
-433 GIALSSSGYDRAD
+433 GIALSSTGYDRPE

-451 ADIAM
+451 ADTAM

-466 YEVFDQGMHARAVS
+466 YEVFDHGMHARAVS
-480 RLQLESDLRQAI
+480 RLQLESDLRQAV
-492 EQKEFCVYYQPIVC
+492 EQKEFCVYYQPIVS
-506 LQTGRLSGFEAL
+506 LQTGRLAGFEAL

-523 PRRGIVSPADFIP
+523 PRRGLVSPADFIP

-544 VPIGQWVL
+544 VPIGEWVL
-552 NEACSHIRQWQ
+552 YEACWHIRECQLAH
-563 IDSPSHRSLSL
+563 PSHRSLSL

-587 LLERIKAALEA
+587 LLDRIKEALA
-598 SQLNPHCLKLEITE
+598 VSKLSPHCLKLEITE

-624 MFKQLRSLGVQL
+624 MFKQLRALGVQL

-665 VMRLTTDNDNAI
+665 VSRLTTDNDNAI

-683 LARNLGMEVIAEGV
+683 LARNLGMEVIAEGI

-705 LKMLGCEYGQGYLFS
+705 LKLLGCEYGQGYLFS
-720 RPVENDGVEHLLA
+720 HPVSNAGVAHLLA
-733 QDARRDTE
+733 QDAHRDTD
-741 PDINLEQHGED
+741 PGPLHPIPAED
-752 VIVSARLVV
+752 EIELVYSM